1 MTFEKGKVKLEA
13 LAKFAISLNIYS
25 CLVYAIPLKNLLSG
39 LPNITLTTLA
49 NILLL
54 ILFLIIRVKR
64 KYYVF
69 LFLLTSYVLLVAIY
83 NIKSVNVAYESN
95 VIRGVLVITCFV
107 ALVDRF
113 RIKKYIEDVFVN
125 VSKLASCLVVLQ
137 LISVFFLGDVFFGI
151 EYSTFL
157 RASEGNIMF
166 RVSPLNG
173 DPNYF
178 AYIMM
183 PGVALLMMRILSKK
197 FEMKTLLWF
206 AFVFVCF
213 LLTMSRGTIIAI
225 VLGGGYLIISN
236 LVNNKKTFRAIII
249 LIITVS
255 LIPMAYNYISEARS
269 TNANSSSQQ
278 RLEIIKAQLNKIDDS
293 VFFGNSI
300 SDSKVLVDGLKM
312 GPHNLYIEV
321 LSSYGIIAFTIFSIL
336 LVYCFYRR
344 DKVEVL
350 STLVFMIGSVF
361 LGLLI
366 YQPFWMVFAFC
377 ISRGYENKDEYV
389 KNNYFSLGN

>member
-49 NILLL
+49 NILLV

-83 NIKSVNVAYESN
+83 NIKNVNVAYESN
-95 VIRGVLVITCFV
+95 IIRGILVITCFV

-178 AYIMM
+178 AYVMM

-225 VLGGGYLIISN
+225 VLGGGYLLISN

-344 DKVEVL
+344 DKIEVL

>member
-95 VIRGVLVITCFV
+95 VIRGIVVITCFV

-178 AYIMM
+178 AYVMM

-344 DKVEVL
+344 DKIEVL

>member
-1 MTFEKGKVKLEA
+1 MMFEKGKVKLET

-39 LPNITLTTLA
+39 LPSITLTTLA
-49 NILLL
+49 NIFIL
-54 ILFLIIRVKR
+54 ILFFIIRVKI
-64 KYYVF
+64 KYYF
-69 LFLLTSYVLLVAIY
+69 ILFLLISYVLLVIIY
-83 NIKSVNVAYESN
+83 NIKSVNVSYEIN
-95 VIRGVLVITCFV
+95 VVRGILVITCFV

-113 RIKKYIEDVFVN
+113 RIKKYIEDVFVD

-178 AYIMM
+178 AYVMM
-183 PGVALLMMRILSKK
+183 PGVALLMMRILSKN

-206 AFVFVCF
+206 VFVFVCF

-249 LIITVS
+249 LIVTVS

-344 DKVEVL
+344 DKIEVL

>member
-1 MTFEKGKVKLEA
+1 MFEKGKVKLET

-39 LPNITLTTLA
+39 LPSITLTTLA
-49 NILLL
+49 NIFIL
-54 ILFLIIRVKR
+54 ILFFIIRVKI
-64 KYYVF
+64 KYYF
-69 LFLLTSYVLLVAIY
+69 ILFLLISYVLLVIIY
-83 NIKSVNVAYESN
+83 NIKSVNVSYEIN
-95 VIRGVLVITCFV
+95 VVRGILVITCFV

-113 RIKKYIEDVFVN
+113 RIKKYIEDVFVD

-178 AYIMM
+178 AYVMM
-183 PGVALLMMRILSKK
+183 PGVALLMMRILSKN

-206 AFVFVCF
+206 VFVFVCF

-249 LIITVS
+249 LIVTVS

-344 DKVEVL
+344 DKIEVL

>member
-95 VIRGVLVITCFV
+95 VIRGILVITCFV

-113 RIKKYIEDVFVN
+113 RIKEYIEDVFVN

-178 AYIMM
+178 AYVMM

-344 DKVEVL
+344 DKIEVL

>member
-49 NILLL
+49 NILLV

-95 VIRGVLVITCFV
+95 IIRGILVITCFV

-178 AYIMM
+178 AYVMM
-183 PGVALLMMRILSKK
+183 PGVALLMMRILIKK

-344 DKVEVL
+344 DKIEVL

>member
-1 MTFEKGKVKLEA
+1 
-13 LAKFAISLNIYS
+13 
-25 CLVYAIPLKNLLSG
+25 
-39 LPNITLTTLA
+39 
-49 NILLL
+49 
-54 ILFLIIRVKR
+54 
-64 KYYVF
+64 
-69 LFLLTSYVLLVAIY
+69 
-83 NIKSVNVAYESN
+83 
-95 VIRGVLVITCFV
+95 
-107 ALVDRF
+107 
-113 RIKKYIEDVFVN
+113 
-125 VSKLASCLVVLQ
+125 
-137 LISVFFLGDVFFGI
+137 
-151 EYSTFL
+151 
-157 RASEGNIMF
+157 
-166 RVSPLNG
+166 
-173 DPNYF
+173 
-178 AYIMM
+178 
-183 PGVALLMMRILSKK
+183 
-197 FEMKTLLWF
+197 
-206 AFVFVCF
+206 
-213 LLTMSRGTIIAI
+213 
-225 VLGGGYLIISN
+225 
-236 LVNNKKTFRAIII
+236 
-249 LIITVS
+249 
-255 LIPMAYNYISEARS
+255 AYNYISEARS

-344 DKVEVL
+344 DKIEVL

>member
-95 VIRGVLVITCFV
+95 VIRGILVITCFV

-178 AYIMM
+178 AYVMM

-344 DKVEVL
+344 DKIEVL

>member
-25 CLVYAIPLKNLLSG
+25 CLVYAIPLKNLLSS

-69 LFLLTSYVLLVAIY
+69 LFFLTSYVLLVAIY

-95 VIRGVLVITCFV
+95 VIRGILVITCFV

-178 AYIMM
+178 AYVMM

-197 FEMKTLLWF
+197 IEMKTLLWF

-344 DKVEVL
+344 DKIEVL
-350 STLVFMIGSVF
+350 STLVFIIGSVF

>member
-69 LFLLTSYVLLVAIY
+69 LFLLTSYVLLIAIY

-95 VIRGVLVITCFV
+95 VIRGIVVITCFV

-178 AYIMM
+178 AYVMM

-344 DKVEVL
+344 DKIEVL

>member
-95 VIRGVLVITCFV
+95 VIRGILVITCFV

-178 AYIMM
+178 AYVMM

-206 AFVFVCF
+206 SFVFVCF

-293 VFFGNSI
+293 VFFGNSM

-344 DKVEVL
+344 DKIEVL

-366 YQPFWMVFAFC
+366 YQPFWMAFAFC

>member
-69 LFLLTSYVLLVAIY
+69 LFFLTSYVLLVAIY

-95 VIRGVLVITCFV
+95 VIRGILVITCFV

-178 AYIMM
+178 AYVMM

-197 FEMKTLLWF
+197 IEMKTLLWF

-344 DKVEVL
+344 DKIEVL
-350 STLVFMIGSVF
+350 STLVFIIGSVF

>member
-49 NILLL
+49 NILLV

-83 NIKSVNVAYESN
+83 NIKNVNVAYESN
-95 VIRGVLVITCFV
+95 IIRGILVITCFV

-178 AYIMM
+178 AYVMM

-225 VLGGGYLIISN
+225 VLGGGYLLISN

-321 LSSYGIIAFTIFSIL
+321 
-336 LVYCFYRR
+336 
-344 DKVEVL
+344 
-350 STLVFMIGSVF
+350 
-361 LGLLI
+361 
-366 YQPFWMVFAFC
+366 
-377 ISRGYENKDEYV
+377 
-389 KNNYFSLGN
+389 

>member
-95 VIRGVLVITCFV
+95 VIRGMLVITCFV

-178 AYIMM
+178 AYVMM

-344 DKVEVL
+344 DKIEVL